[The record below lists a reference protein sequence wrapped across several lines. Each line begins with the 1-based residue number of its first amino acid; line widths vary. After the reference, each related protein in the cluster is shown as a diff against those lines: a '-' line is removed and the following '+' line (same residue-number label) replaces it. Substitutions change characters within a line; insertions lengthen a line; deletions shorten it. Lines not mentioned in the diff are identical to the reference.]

1 MEVNTAH
8 LESTYITGEG
18 YNKHLNSLIEMSN
31 AKPPSDDIQAA
42 QTFSLGNLVL
52 FWFPT
57 RRKIM
62 IIGFHFS
69 LDDVNAITMK

>member
-52 FWFPT
+52 FWFP
-57 RRKIM
+57 R
-62 IIGFHFS
+62 
-69 LDDVNAITMK
+69 

>member
-52 FWFPT
+52 VSDTKKNYDNW
-57 RRKIM
+57 I
-62 IIGFHFS
+62 S
-69 LDDVNAITMK
+69 LLLR